1 MLRTFLLT
9 LIRFYRK
16 GISPFTPPS
25 CRFSPTCSAYAQEAI
40 ETHGAARGGWLFL
53 KRFARCHP
61 FGGKGYDPVP
71 LPRSGGTP
79 EGGSSSDGPSG
90 ESAPAPTSSAE
101 PGSPTRSAA

>member
-1 MLRTFLLT
+1 VLRSFLLT

-25 CRFSPTCSAYAQEAI
+25 CRFNPSCSAYAQEAI
-40 ETHGAARGGWLFL
+40 ELHGAARGFWLFL

-71 LPRSGGTP
+71 LPKDPVGAGRR
-79 EGGSSSDGPSG
+79 EGGRPNDSGPAS
-90 ESAPAPTSSAE
+90 EMIA
-101 PGSPTRSAA
+101 SPDLRPRTIP